1 MTKTSKVN
9 RSKRWRSKDESW
21 RSLGRQT
28 SIHVKWEKKLPK
40 DNIIKM
46 TSFVA
51 NQNRRTGEERSD
63 GMNQDA

>member
-1 MTKTSKVN
+1 MTKTSKDN
-9 RSKRWRSKDESW
+9 RSKKSRSKDESW

-28 SIHVKWEKKLPK
+28 SIHVKCSKKLPK
-40 DNIIKM
+40 DNIINM